1 MTMSEPIN
9 IFLKTTYLQSEED
22 RAINALFAVM
32 QHAHDGLAGYLL
44 TRLGIVLPTASPLLI
59 REHVYYDSH
68 SIVDGEIACG
78 SAFVVALEAKIYK
91 NQFDSDEQVSKYF
104 RLLLEKDARKR
115 LLVLVSTDDEQPT
128 IVAEISGQTPDSS
141 VHWIHWS
148 GLCGWIRDYQ
158 QTVCRHP
165 VDQFLVSQ
173 LLTYLRSLG
182 LVPASGGR
190 TANQRVR
197 SQLKDILGNATA
209 EKVLLHV
216 FHFQGA
222 HAAKIARDH
231 NMNLSPVQRQLA
243 RLERSGL
250 LRKERHGRTVVYYF
264 NDQSPF
270 LPPVLQLMQIVY
282 DAIPL
287 AEKQRVF
294 SPSFRRQR
302 G

>member
-1 MTMSEPIN
+1 
-9 IFLKTTYLQSEED
+9 
-22 RAINALFAVM
+22 
-32 QHAHDGLAGYLL
+32 
-44 TRLGIVLPTASPLLI
+44 
-59 REHVYYDSH
+59 
-68 SIVDGEIACG
+68 
-78 SAFVVALEAKIYK
+78 
-91 NQFDSDEQVSKYF
+91 
-104 RLLLEKDARKR
+104 
-115 LLVLVSTDDEQPT
+115 
-128 IVAEISGQTPDSS
+128 
-141 VHWIHWS
+141 
-148 GLCGWIRDYQ
+148 
-158 QTVCRHP
+158 
-165 VDQFLVSQ
+165 
-173 LLTYLRSLG
+173 
-182 LVPASGGR
+182 VPASGGR